1 MRKSFGARRVPRKVG
16 QDEDEDAGA
25 TSSGTD
31 AGPQTPEPV
40 VKRAPSKAK
49 KRSSLRLSFGPGE
62 SATEGDDDSG
72 AVFTPKKSNLSR
84 IAAEKNAERKGFR
97 VSLTSDQLPAQRE
110 VADERPSYS
119 KEALAELRD
128 SQPST
133 PKPGPGDDGD
143 EPEGKEVDIAAK
155 FGPLASLKSSS
166 AIPTDAEIRE
176 KKERRRRLAQEP
188 GFMSLDGDED
198 RDRTVYDD
206 DNAYDSDDL
215 DRPRDVTIR
224 TTIKEKYPEGRLV
237 REDEDVAEGFEDF
250 VEDGRISLGRK
261 AEREAARK
269 RREEMASMI
278 ADAEGGGS
286 GDDESDDSEDERNA
300 AYVAAQT
307 KAGTYGSRDKN
318 ADDPQRPR
326 TPPKISSLPEL
337 GGVLARLRASLKEQE
352 EVKAARVRRMEEL
365 AREKADIAS
374 QESWIQSQLKI
385 AGEKYEKLRLDA
397 GGAGGAATPVNG
409 ADSGA
414 ASERGLDSLGG
425 TPAPVGSDEDV
436 A

>member
-16 QDEDEDAGA
+16 QEEDEDAGA

-31 AGPQTPEPV
+31 AGAQTPEPV
-40 VKRAPSKAK
+40 VKRAPASKTK

-62 SATEGDDDSG
+62 SATEGEDDNG

-97 VSLTSDQLPAQRE
+97 VSLSSDQLPAQRD
-110 VADERPSYS
+110 VTDERPSYS

-133 PKPGPGDDGD
+133 PKPSADDDD

-188 GFMSLDGDED
+188 GFMSLDGDEVKE
-198 RDRTVYDD
+198 RTVYDD
-206 DNAYDSDDL
+206 ENAYDSDDL

-237 REDEDVAEGFEDF
+237 REDEDVAEGFDEF

-286 GDDESDDSEDERNA
+286 GDDGSDDSEDERNA
-300 AYVAAQT
+300 A
-307 KAGTYGSRDKN
+307 
-318 ADDPQRPR
+318 
-326 TPPKISSLPEL
+326 
-337 GGVLARLRASLKEQE
+337 
-352 EVKAARVRRMEEL
+352 
-365 AREKADIAS
+365 
-374 QESWIQSQLKI
+374 
-385 AGEKYEKLRLDA
+385 
-397 GGAGGAATPVNG
+397 
-409 ADSGA
+409 
-414 ASERGLDSLGG
+414 
-425 TPAPVGSDEDV
+425 
-436 A
+436 

>member
-1 MRKSFGARRVPRKVG
+1 
-16 QDEDEDAGA
+16 
-25 TSSGTD
+25 
-31 AGPQTPEPV
+31 
-40 VKRAPSKAK
+40 
-49 KRSSLRLSFGPGE
+49 
-62 SATEGDDDSG
+62 
-72 AVFTPKKSNLSR
+72 
-84 IAAEKNAERKGFR
+84 
-97 VSLTSDQLPAQRE
+97 
-110 VADERPSYS
+110 
-119 KEALAELRD
+119 
-128 SQPST
+128 
-133 PKPGPGDDGD
+133 
-143 EPEGKEVDIAAK
+143 
-155 FGPLASLKSSS
+155 
-166 AIPTDAEIRE
+166 
-176 KKERRRRLAQEP
+176 
-188 GFMSLDGDED
+188 MSLDGDEAKE
-198 RDRTVYDD
+198 RTVYDD
-206 DNAYDSDDL
+206 ENAYDSDDL

-237 REDEDVAEGFEDF
+237 REDEDVAEGFDEF

-286 GDDESDDSEDERNA
+286 GDDGSDDSEDERNA

-365 AREKADIAS
+365 AREKTDISS

-385 AGEKYEKLRLDA
+385 AGEKYEKLRIEA

-409 ADSGA
+409 VDSAA

-425 TPAPVGSDEDV
+425 TPAPVGSGED
-436 A
+436 AT